1 MEGKDKIA
9 RSAMGELI
17 KENQLPPYC
26 LLLKLSKIKIKTN
39 IKIKIKIKISM
50 KIKIKT

>member
-26 LLLKLSKIKIKTN
+26 LLLKLSKIKIKT
-39 IKIKIKIKISM
+39 KIKIKINIRM
-50 KIKIKT
+50 RIKIKIR